1 MSMIYL
7 DHAATTQMTEEVE
20 RAMEPYLREKFGNAS
35 TEYSYGV
42 DAGRAVEHCR
52 AVIAETLEAK
62 PEEIYFTSGG
72 TECNNTII
80 RGITSL
86 NKKRKNQ
93 ISLKY

>member
-72 TECNNTII
+72 SESDNWAVMT
-80 RGITSL
+80 
-86 NKKRKNQ
+86 
-93 ISLKY
+93 